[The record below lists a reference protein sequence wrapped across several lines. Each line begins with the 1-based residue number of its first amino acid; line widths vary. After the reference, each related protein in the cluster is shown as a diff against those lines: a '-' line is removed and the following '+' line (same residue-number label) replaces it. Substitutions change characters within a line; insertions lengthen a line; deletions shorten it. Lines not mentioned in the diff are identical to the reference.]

1 MNLLKASLAFGLVIS
16 TIACSNGGGGGSD
29 GGSSVKPA
37 DPAASKS
44 VTTSF
49 AALQNLQEK
58 RTHRQGVLRN
68 FLRSAN
74 NAQIDQK
81 DVQALS
87 DKLDQKVNTKD
98 CVFKLPSE
106 EAPTNPPAAQNGMNI
121 DIHDMFFEIS
131 GDNCPMTASIT
142 VEGNGDAQNV
152 SAKFEM
158 KMVVHSEELQKEMN
172 IKDAVFSGLIKAAT
186 AQLPQGMHMNMKG
199 VFAGNG
205 TTVSNGP
212 FTSTTDA
219 DAEMNI
225 SMPQQTDLNPQQ
237 PDPNNMI
244 SLTGISMDMKQS
256 NAYVFGAERTDF
268 SSHVKMDSQGQVA
281 EYVINGRNVSAAEYA
296 QYASEIKIPGMNDSN
311 GPNSSQPPTVNSSC
325 EILAFDAARMP
336 EASIQKMM
344 TAKFDTTP
352 LKPLASAQVSSCG
365 VMSENNS
372 TVIGKATVLR
382 LMFGD
387 NANTAFIDI
396 GGTKKALTLEP
407 QYDDFATATVN
418 GVSLVYACTHVTSC
432 N

>member
-1 MNLLKASLAFGLVIS
+1 LVIS
-16 TIACSNGGGGGSD
+16 TIACSNGGGGGNG
-29 GGSSVKPA
+29 GGSPAKPA

-68 FLRSAN
+68 FMRSATSAGVDQSVN
-74 NAQIDQK
+74 QK

-106 EAPTNPPAAQNGMNI
+106 EAPTNPPAAQNGMKI
-121 DIHDMFFEIS
+121 DVHDMFFEIS

-142 VEGNGDAQNV
+142 VVANGDAQKV

-172 IKDAVFSGLIKAAT
+172 IKDATFSGVINGAT

-205 TTVSNGP
+205 TTVSHGP

-219 DAEMNI
+219 DVEMSM
-225 SMPQQTDLNPQQ
+225 SMPQQIDMNPQQ

-244 SLTGISMDMKQS
+244 GLTGISMDMKQV
-256 NAYVFGAERTDF
+256 NAYVFGDARTDF
-268 SSHVKMDSQGQVA
+268 SSHVKMDSQSQVE

-296 QYASEIKIPGMNDSN
+296 QYASEIKIPGMDNSN
-311 GPNSSQPPTVNSSC
+311 GSNSSQPPAVNSSC

-336 EASIQKMM
+336 ESSIQKMM
-344 TAKFDTTP
+344 SAKFDTSP

-365 VMSENNS
+365 VMSENTS
-372 TVIGKATVLR
+372 TVIGQATVLR

-387 NANTAFIDI
+387 TANTAYIDV

-407 QYDDFATATVN
+407 QFDEFATATVN